1 MRIVG
6 GRYRGRKL
14 LLPEDKRI
22 RPTADRTREA
32 LFNILAH
39 DRDMQ
44 SEHGQ
49 LPRDARVL
57 DVFAGTGALGLEAL
71 SRGAGHV
78 TFMDNHPGSLKIIRA
93 NIQAMNFLRE
103 SDTLN
108 RDAQRPGKTAEAYD
122 LVLMDPPYG
131 EDIAG
136 AALFALRDNGW
147 LKPRAIVVVELP
159 KNATFPAPDGFEILK
174 DRHYGAARLIFL
186 RHAPDQCDG
195 TSQTAPE

>member
-1 MRIVG
+1 RTSYGVKGARERRRGYGRQTANLAREAGRGTEPQKLMRIVG

-71 SRGAGHV
+71 SRGAGHA

-93 NIQAMNFLRE
+93 NIQAMN
-103 SDTLN
+103 
-108 RDAQRPGKTAEAYD
+108 
-122 LVLMDPPYG
+122 
-131 EDIAG
+131 
-136 AALFALRDNGW
+136 
-147 LKPRAIVVVELP
+147 
-159 KNATFPAPDGFEILK
+159 
-174 DRHYGAARLIFL
+174 
-186 RHAPDQCDG
+186 
-195 TSQTAPE
+195 